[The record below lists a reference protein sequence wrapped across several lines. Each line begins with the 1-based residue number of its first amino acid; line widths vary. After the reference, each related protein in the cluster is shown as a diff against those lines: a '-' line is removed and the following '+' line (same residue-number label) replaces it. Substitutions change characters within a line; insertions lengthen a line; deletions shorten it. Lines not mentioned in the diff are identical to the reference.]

1 MQKIERNEIFQGNPK
16 KIKRSDKMTTE
27 FEAIIKKLFN
37 SSCIIKGEL
46 SNPSGTIKGKFQ
58 FEIKDFHHEKKPKK
72 VISKKVSKK
81 KMKTKKVID
90 LEKVIDHDKRNRRE
104 IERTKVGFDVIDASI
119 LFMDVKEKER
129 SIKTALQR
137 QKSSMKQTEKRKNE
151 SAEEREKRLA
161 KQRIANQKAR
171 LSWSD
176 ERKEKQKK
184 YARLY
189 GQKKRNLEKKMK
201 MGEI

>member
-1 MQKIERNEIFQGNPK
+1 
-16 KIKRSDKMTTE
+16 
-27 FEAIIKKLFN
+27 
-37 SSCIIKGEL
+37 
-46 SNPSGTIKGKFQ
+46 
-58 FEIKDFHHEKKPKK
+58 
-72 VISKKVSKK
+72 
-81 KMKTKKVID
+81 
-90 LEKVIDHDKRNRRE
+90 
-104 IERTKVGFDVIDASI
+104 
-119 LFMDVKEKER
+119 
-129 SIKTALQR
+129 
-137 QKSSMKQTEKRKNE
+137 MKQTEKRKNE